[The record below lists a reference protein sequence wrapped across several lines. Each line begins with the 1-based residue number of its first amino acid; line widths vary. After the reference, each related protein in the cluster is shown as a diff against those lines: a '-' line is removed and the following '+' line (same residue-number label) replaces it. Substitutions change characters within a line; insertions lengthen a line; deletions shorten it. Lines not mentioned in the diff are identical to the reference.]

1 MLCFVALELLIPM
14 RHFGIFILIEAL
26 ILFRIFLKC
35 FENECL
41 ISLCNDI
48 YSRITD
54 NNIKTVDERQNR
66 TDSGCVER
74 TIYDK
79 LTFYI
84 NKSTHAINQ

>member
-1 MLCFVALELLIPM
+1 MLTHHLLCFVALELLIPM

-54 NNIKTVDERQNR
+54 NNIKTVDERQTVAVLKEPFMTN
-66 TDSGCVER
+66 
-74 TIYDK
+74 
-79 LTFYI
+79 
-84 NKSTHAINQ
+84 